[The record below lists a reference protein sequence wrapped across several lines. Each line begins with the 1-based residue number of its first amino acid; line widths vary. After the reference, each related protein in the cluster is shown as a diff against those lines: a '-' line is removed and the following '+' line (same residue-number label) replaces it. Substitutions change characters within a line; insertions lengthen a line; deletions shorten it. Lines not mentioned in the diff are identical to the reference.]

1 MTISADKLIKGVVTL
16 LVVGVVLAAMWYLF
30 EVVLYIIIAA
40 ILSLVGHPLVVR
52 LTHIKLGRRNIS
64 RGVAAALTLVLM
76 WLVIGALCWLFIP
89 LLSGK
94 IQELA
99 SMDWVSVT
107 ATVEKS
113 LHHLEVMFERL
124 FATEITDIGETF
136 KSFMLSLVDIDVVE
150 TFSSVFSVVK
160 TMGISFFSIS
170 FITYYFMKE
179 EGLFYRLVALFFP
192 DRFRSNIYNALD
204 SITTLLSRYFGGL
217 MVESLT
223 LMTIISIVMF
233 LFGMSGGDAM
243 VIGLIIGVLNVIPY
257 AGPVIGTMLS
267 LCIALLSPIDGNI
280 LHTAVVLCSTVA
292 IVKVVDDF
300 IIQPTIYSDRVQ
312 AHPLEVFLCILI
324 AGYIGGIWGMLFAI
338 PLYTVLRVFA
348 REFFSEYSLVRKLT
362 HQMTE

>member
-1 MTISADKLIKGVVTL
+1 MTVSADRLIKGFLTL
-16 LVVGVVLAAMWYLF
+16 VAVGAVGTTIWYLF
-30 EVVLYIIIAA
+30 DVVLYIIIAA

-52 LTHIKLGRRNIS
+52 LTRLNIGKRSIS
-64 RGVAAALTLVLM
+64 RAVAAALTLVVM
-76 WLVIGALCWLFIP
+76 WLVVGVLCWLFIP
-89 LLSGK
+89 LISGK
-94 IQELA
+94 VQELA
-99 SMDWVSVT
+99 SMDWASVT
-107 ATVEKS
+107 ATVESS
-113 LHHLEVMFERL
+113 LQHVEAMLERL
-124 FATEITDIGETF
+124 FAVEITDIGETF
-136 KSFMLSLVDIDVVE
+136 KNFMLSIVDIDVVE
-150 TFSSVFSVVK
+150 TFSSLLSVLSSVA
-160 TMGISFFSIS
+160 ISFFSIS

-204 SITTLLSRYFGGL
+204 SITALLSRYFGGL

-223 LMTIISIVMF
+223 LTAVISFVMF
-233 LFGMSGGDAM
+233 IFGMNGSDAM

-257 AGPVIGTMLS
+257 AGPVIGTLLS
-267 LCIALLSPIDGNI
+267 LCIALLSPIGGDM
-280 LHTAVVLCSTVA
+280 LHTALVLCSTVA

-324 AGYIGGIWGMLFAI
+324 AGYVGGIWGMLFAI

>member
-1 MTISADKLIKGVVTL
+1 MTISAERLIKGLLTL
-16 LVVGVVLAAMWYLF
+16 LAVGVVCATMWYLF

-40 ILSLVGHPLVVR
+40 ILSLVGHPLVAR
-52 LTHIKLGRRNIS
+52 LTRINIGNHSIS
-64 RGVAAALTLVLM
+64 RAVASALTLLVM
-76 WLVIGALCWLFIP
+76 WLVVGALCWLFIP
-89 LLSGK
+89 LISGK
-94 IQELA
+94 VQELA
-99 SMDWVSVT
+99 SMDWSSVT
-107 ATVEKS
+107 ATVESS
-113 LHHLEVMFERL
+113 LRHVETMLERL
-124 FATEITDIGETF
+124 FAVEITDIGETF
-136 KSFMLSLVDIDVVE
+136 KGFMMSLVDIDVVE
-150 TFSSVFSVVK
+150 TFSSLISVLKSVA
-160 TMGISFFSIS
+160 ISFFSIS

-223 LMTIISIVMF
+223 LTAVISLVMF
-233 LFGMSGGDAM
+233 LFGMQGGDAM

-257 AGPVIGTMLS
+257 AGPVIGTLLS
-267 LCIALLSPIDGNI
+267 LCIALLSPINGDI

-348 REFFSEYSLVRKLT
+348 REFFSEFSLVRKLT

>member
-1 MTISADKLIKGVVTL
+1 MTVSADSLIKGFLTL
-16 LVVGVVLAAMWYLF
+16 VAVAAVGATIWYLF
-30 EVVLYIIIAA
+30 DVVLYIIIAA

-52 LTHIKLGRRNIS
+52 LTRLNIGKRSIS
-64 RGVAAALTLVLM
+64 RAVAAALTLVVM
-76 WLVIGALCWLFIP
+76 WLVVGVLCWLFIP
-89 LLSGK
+89 LISGK
-94 IQELA
+94 VQELA
-99 SMDWVSVT
+99 SMDWASVT
-107 ATVEKS
+107 ATVESS
-113 LHHLEVMFERL
+113 LQHVEAMLERL
-124 FATEITDIGETF
+124 FAVEITDIGETF
-136 KSFMLSLVDIDVVE
+136 KNFMLSIVDIDVVE
-150 TFSSVFSVVK
+150 TFSSLLSVLSSVA
-160 TMGISFFSIS
+160 ISFFSIS

-204 SITTLLSRYFGGL
+204 SITALLSRYFGGL

-223 LMTIISIVMF
+223 LTAVISLVMF
-233 LFGMSGGDAM
+233 LFGMNGSDAM

-257 AGPVIGTMLS
+257 AGPVIGTLLS
-267 LCIALLSPIDGNI
+267 LCIALLSPINGDM
-280 LHTAVVLCSTVA
+280 LHTALVLCSTVA

>member
-1 MTISADKLIKGVVTL
+1 MTVSADRLIKGFLTL
-16 LVVGVVLAAMWYLF
+16 VAVGAVGATIWYLF
-30 EVVLYIIIAA
+30 DVVLYIIIAA

-52 LTHIKLGRRNIS
+52 LTRLNIGKRSIS
-64 RGVAAALTLVLM
+64 RAVAAALTLVVM
-76 WLVIGALCWLFIP
+76 WLVVGVLCWLFIP
-89 LLSGK
+89 LISGK
-94 IQELA
+94 VQELA
-99 SMDWVSVT
+99 SMDWASVT
-107 ATVEKS
+107 ATVESS
-113 LHHLEVMFERL
+113 LQHVEAMLERL
-124 FATEITDIGETF
+124 FAVEITDIGETF
-136 KSFMLSLVDIDVVE
+136 INFMLSIVDIDVVE
-150 TFSSVFSVVK
+150 TFSSLLSVLSSVA
-160 TMGISFFSIS
+160 ISFFSIS

-204 SITTLLSRYFGGL
+204 SITALLSRYFGGL

-223 LMTIISIVMF
+223 LTAVISFVMF
-233 LFGMSGGDAM
+233 IFGMNGSDAM

-257 AGPVIGTMLS
+257 AGPVIGTLLS
-267 LCIALLSPIDGNI
+267 LCIALLSPIGGDM
-280 LHTAVVLCSTVA
+280 LHTALVLCSTVA

-348 REFFSEYSLVRKLT
+348 REFFSEFSLVRKLT